1 VDLGLSGR
9 VAVVTG
15 GSQGIGRAVALELAR
30 QGASVVLCA
39 RRPSPLDA
47 VAGEVVALGAR
58 AVPVPADVTDP
69 ETGERVAT
77 AALDAFGRIDILVNN
92 AGKGFPKPLL
102 DCTSEEWLA
111 SIELN
116 LLSAVRMSLA
126 CVPHMR
132 AAGWGRVV
140 NVSSRV
146 GLEPDPYFAPYAA
159 AKAALINFS
168 KSLANA
174 YSGEGVLT
182 NCVVPGLIESEPV
195 FEAAQRTAAAS
206 GRTADEVMAEVLRR
220 RPIPAGRLGH
230 PNDVAGL
237 VVFLCSDR
245 ASWITGGCFTVDG
258 GIVRGAP

>member
-9 VAVVTG
+9 VAVLTG
-15 GSQGIGRAVALELAR
+15 GSQGIGRAVALALAR
-30 QGASVVLCA
+30 EGASVVLCA
-39 RRPSPLDA
+39 RRPAPLEA
-47 VAGEVVALGAR
+47 VAGEVAALGAR
-58 AVPVPADVTDP
+58 ALPVAADVTDP
-69 ETGERVAT
+69 ATGERVAA
-77 AALDAFGRIDILVNN
+77 AALDTFGRIDILVNN
-92 AGKGFPKPLL
+92 AGKGAPKPLL
-102 DCTSEEWLA
+102 DATGDEWMA

-126 CVPHMR
+126 CVPQMR

-159 AKAALINFS
+159 AKAGLINFS

-174 YSGEGVLT
+174 YSAEGVLT
-182 NCVVPGLIESEPV
+182 NCVVPGLLDSEPV
-195 FEAAQRTAAAS
+195 HQAAQRTAVAS
-206 GRTADEVMAEVLRR
+206 GRTADDVMAEVLRR
-220 RPIPAGRLGH
+220 RPIPAGRLGQ
-230 PNDVAGL
+230 PDDVAGL
-237 VVFLCSDR
+237 VVFLCSER